1 MVGRVSVLNSRELQ
15 AIIFATKAAPKT
27 VAAEV
32 RKATRNAIGPQ
43 WGKAVASKAKT
54 TQQTRVIVNTSKVRV
69 SDQSV
74 VLTSLSSRRRALSG
88 GLVPVEDGKGFE
100 FGSSKASQFPRARA
114 SGYVIYPAF
123 ADIVPRALALWV
135 QTVLRVIH
143 EALEGKGG

>member
-1 MVGRVSVLNSRELQ
+1 MVGHVSVLGSRELQ

-32 RKATRNAIGPQ
+32 RRATRNAIGPQ
-43 WGKAVASKAKT
+43 WSKTTASKARS

-74 VLTSLSSRRRALSG
+74 VLTSLSSRRKALSG
-88 GLVPVEDGKGFE
+88 GLVPVEDGKAFE
-100 FGSSKASQFPRARA
+100 FGSNYGHGHPRPRA

-123 ADIVPRALALWV
+123 ATIVPRALALWT
-135 QTVLRVIH
+135 QTVWRVVH
-143 EALEGKGG
+143 ESLEGKRV